1 MPTIR
6 EFKDQFRRREG
17 IHLNSAGQSPIS
29 IRVSERVKEVADLQA
44 FRASVSDPELV
55 GGLSRARNRI
65 ARFLGANPED
75 LAFAPN
81 VASAV
86 SQVALGFPLKEGDRV
101 VTLDQEYSSQF
112 YPWKVACER
121 RGAKL
126 EVVASDSNAQVN
138 VERLFEAIRP
148 GVRIVSVSWVQ
159 FKTGSILDLKALGEH
174 CHSVGAFLAVD
185 GIQALGQIPFSFNAL
200 PVDFLAGAAH
210 KWMASLLGQ
219 GFFAGKPELLK
230 LLQPLNIGAGTF
242 SGWGRDSDPDA
253 KMVET
258 ASRFEPGGLA
268 FAALFALDS
277 AVELLHET
285 GVDRIEAEIARLSR
299 TLREGIE
306 DAGIALATPVGQRGG
321 ITSFRLPAERE
332 SLFLESCKSQGIA
345 IAKRGEFIRISPH
358 AFNEDDE
365 IERVLEVLKESRT

>member
-44 FRASVSDPELV
+44 FRASLSDPELV
-55 GGLSRARNRI
+55 GGTFPRTKPDCTISRCKPRRPCLRPECCECGLAGRARI
-65 ARFLGANPED
+65 SPEGGGSGGHSRPGI
-75 LAFAPN
+75 LKS
-81 VASAV
+81 V
-86 SQVALGFPLKEGDRV
+86 LPLEGCLRA
-101 VTLDQEYSSQF
+101 
-112 YPWKVACER
+112 K
-121 RGAKL
+121 GAKL

-285 GVDRIEAEIARLSR
+285 GVDRIESEIARLSR

>member
-29 IRVSERVKEVADLQA
+29 IRASERAREVVDLQSR
-44 FRASVSDPELV
+44 RASMSDLELV
-55 GGLSRARNRI
+55 SGVSRARSRI

-75 LAFAPN
+75 FAFAPN
-81 VASAV
+81 VASAI
-86 SQVALGFPLKEGDRV
+86 SQVALGFPFAEGDRV

-121 RGAKL
+121 QGARL

-138 VERLFEAIRP
+138 VERLLDTIRP
-148 GVRIVSVSWVQ
+148 GVKMVSVSWVQ
-159 FKTGSILDLKALGEH
+159 FKTGSILDLKTLGEH
-174 CHSVGAFLAVD
+174 CHAQGSFLVVD
-185 GIQALGQIPFSFNAL
+185 GIQALGQLPFDFNSL
-200 PVDFLAGAAH
+200 PVDFIAGAAH

-219 GFFAGKPELLK
+219 GFFAVKP
-230 LLQPLNIGAGTF
+230 PLMKMLRPIQIGAGTF

-268 FAALFALDS
+268 FASLFALDS
-277 AVELLHET
+277 AVELLQET
-285 GVDRIEAEIARLSR
+285 GMDRIELEIARLSR
-299 TLREGIE
+299 KLRVGIE
-306 DAGIALATPVGQRGG
+306 EAGIPLATPLDQRGG
-321 ITSFRLPAERE
+321 ITSFRLTADWE
-332 SLFLESCKSQGIA
+332 SRFLASCRDSGIA

-358 AFNEDDE
+358 AFNGDDE
-365 IERVLEVLKESRT
+365 IERVLERLKETRA